1 MTAPSIIQWPEN
13 TTRSLICNVDIITD
27 CESSRSH
34 SALWTSISDGN
45 FSLNSGSK
53 TIKQKSKV
61 TRIPDAYY
69 DEGYMDRLGRDL
81 HVDRRRTNTAKR
93 RPPRS

>member
-1 MTAPSIIQWPEN
+1 RTIPTSEMTTSIIQWPEN

-34 SALWTSISDGN
+34 SALWTSISD
-45 FSLNSGSK
+45 
-53 TIKQKSKV
+53 
-61 TRIPDAYY
+61 DAYY
-69 DEGYMDRLGRDL
+69 EEGYMDRLGRDL

-93 RPPRS
+93 IPPRSRSRSHFTIS